1 MTRRI
6 LSLAVALL
14 LALSA
19 CAAIAEDIYPMQ
31 DRPTLTL
38 WTTADVD
45 ISLFGYSSY
54 NDTPGF
60 KAWQEATG
68 INVKVTEAVDESA
81 LLLLLASGDLPDMI
95 RANKGFYSKGFS
107 GMLEDG
113 IAVKLDDLLPEYA
126 PNYWAFLN
134 SDEASLKS
142 ALVDIDGKLSHIAF
156 AGNFYP
162 SDSPFRNYAGMI
174 VRKDF
179 MDKLDIESITTLD
192 EFTEYLSRCKSELG
206 VQTPLMSANNMNEY
220 IWNYG
225 YFTSAFGLPCASNYQ
240 VNGEF
245 HFGAYEPQF
254 KDYLEY
260 MHQLYVDGLFDPNF
274 AVTDNATA
282 VAAMSNGTSAA
293 ISAMVSRFQ
302 VITNAA
308 TEEGFQL
315 TAIPSLTAN
324 EGEKAYMSYA
334 TAITGTTFWCF
345 ITKKCKDVEA
355 ALRFFD
361 YLYSPKGMDLANYG
375 IEGVTYNYDENGN
388 VVLTD
393 FMAHNPDGFAID
405 PIARSYGL
413 VNWSCIHRRAFSENR
428 FPMQEQRDACVIWAD
443 SQYNDYM
450 ISYSSIPSD
459 MQAEYTRIWTELQT
473 YLKEHIANFISGTES
488 LDNFDAYIDGL
499 RQLGMDRYIEIM
511 QAAIDPY
518 FD

>member
-1 MTRRI
+1 
-6 LSLAVALL
+6 
-14 LALSA
+14 
-19 CAAIAEDIYPMQ
+19 
-31 DRPTLTL
+31 
-38 WTTADVD
+38 
-45 ISLFGYSSY
+45 
-54 NDTPGF
+54 
-60 KAWQEATG
+60 
-68 INVKVTEAVDESA
+68 
-81 LLLLLASGDLPDMI
+81 
-95 RANKGFYSKGFS
+95 
-107 GMLEDG
+107 
-113 IAVKLDDLLPEYA
+113 
-126 PNYWAFLN
+126 
-134 SDEASLKS
+134 
-142 ALVDIDGKLSHIAF
+142 
-156 AGNFYP
+156 
-162 SDSPFRNYAGMI
+162 MI

-274 AVTDNATA
+274 AVTDNAIA
-282 VAAMSNGTSAA
+282 VAAMTNGTSAA

-345 ITKKCKDVEA
+345 ITKKCKDIEA

-361 YLYSPKGMDLANYG
+361 YLYTPKGMDLANYG